1 MMDNK
6 DFKSLLTSLGIIL
19 LYYYATAG
27 IVKLIWNTDDDYK
40 FEGRVKFLSLLSI
53 LSSIIYVFGIYYI
66 VGLHYVDIFY
76 TGFIVI
82 QLIYVGLGIT
92 LNILIKR

>member
-1 MMDNK
+1 MDNK